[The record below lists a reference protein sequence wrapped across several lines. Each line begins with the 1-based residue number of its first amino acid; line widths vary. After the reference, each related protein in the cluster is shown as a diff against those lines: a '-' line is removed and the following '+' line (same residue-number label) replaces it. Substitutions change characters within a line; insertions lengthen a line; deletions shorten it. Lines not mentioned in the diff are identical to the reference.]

1 MPFPSVVPAPRPVRL
16 LSRPQLVGRIFSL
29 RSALEIVWSQ
39 VEADGAE
46 CFTSIGPM
54 KRELMALEADLR
66 VRDRISEA
74 VQQASA

>member
-1 MPFPSVVPAPRPVRL
+1 MPFPSIVPAPRPVRL

-46 CFTSIGPM
+46 PYACIGKM
-54 KRELMALEADLR
+54 KVELQALEADLR